1 MSEYLGGPFIYSTGG
16 SLTCSICAPDYISA
30 EDIEAF
36 AYLQL
41 GATEDGNRWRVFDK
55 SKLEFLQPT
64 LATPHLCNHAPNRL
78 HWFLIDSKMAEQ
90 WATAEARCRACGGEM
105 VLINVIED
113 MSMPVVGLERRA
125 YMCSACGITE
135 QRTAINKQA
144 KKNTTPR
151 LVLFS
156 IHDLL
161 HRLRVSIISE
171 QLRVSWDVCWLAYAA
186 TRKARP
192 NRRASQANRD
202 RYRGGWEHRAGRVQ
216 A

>member
-1 MSEYLGGPFIYSTGG
+1 LADGG
-16 SLTCSICAPDYISA
+16 SVTCSICAPDYVSA

-78 HWFLIDSKMAEQ
+78 HWFLIDSKMAER

-113 MSMPVVGLERRA
+113 MSMPVVGARA
-125 YMCSACGITE
+125 PRLHVFGMRYH
-135 QRTAINKQA
+135 RTA
-144 KKNTTPR
+144 
-151 LVLFS
+151 
-156 IHDLL
+156 
-161 HRLRVSIISE
+161 HRHQQTGQRK
-171 QLRVSWDVCWLAYAA
+171 
-186 TRKARP
+186 TR
-192 NRRASQANRD
+192 RRD
-202 RYRGGWEHRAGRVQ
+202 
-216 A
+216 